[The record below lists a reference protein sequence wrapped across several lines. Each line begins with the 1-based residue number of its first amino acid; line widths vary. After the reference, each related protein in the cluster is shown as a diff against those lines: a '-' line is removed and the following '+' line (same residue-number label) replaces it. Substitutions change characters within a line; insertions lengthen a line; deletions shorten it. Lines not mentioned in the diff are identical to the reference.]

1 MLSLLFFTS
10 CKSSNPPLT
19 DSNTI
24 SVDSLNALWNAAWNN
39 RDSTA
44 VVNLMAKD
52 ALLISGR
59 SQIKSKDSIS
69 AKFVHHFI
77 GTLTDL
83 QTKILDSK
91 TWSEGCYLS
100 GTYAFQAIQSGKIVG
115 KEEGVYTFIWEKQT
129 DNTLKLKVLHMEEY
143 K

>member
-1 MLSLLFFTS
+1 M
-10 CKSSNPPLT
+10 
-19 DSNTI
+19 
-24 SVDSLNALWNAAWNN
+24 DSLNALWNAAWNN

-59 SQIKSKDSIS
+59 SQIKSLDSIS

-83 QTKILDSK
+83 QTKTLVMK

-100 GTYAFQAIQSGKIVG
+100 GTYVFHAMQSGKIIG
-115 KEEGVYTFIWEKQT
+115 KEEGVYTFIWEKQP
-129 DNTLKLKVLHMEEY
+129 DNTMKLKVLHMEEY